1 MISINQLSV
10 SFTGKTLF
18 DNVSFI
24 IRDKDRIGLTGKNGA
39 GKSTLLKILAGQQE
53 PDGGSIVLTTGHEI
67 GYLPQEMIPDST
79 MSIME
84 ETLKAFDKTNALE
97 KEIERINTQLA
108 ERTDYESEEYHRL
121 IERLAEANEKFHL
134 IGGSDRMGMAEKVL
148 LGLGFKRSDF
158 SRSITEFSSGW
169 QMRVELA
176 KILLKRPE
184 VMLLDEPTNHLDIES
199 INWLEEF
206 LQTYPGAVVLV
217 SHDRKFLDNVTNR
230 TIEIVLGKIEDYNVS
245 YSEYVEQRAERR
257 QIQQSAYD
265 NQQKE
270 IENIERFI
278 ERFRYKA
285 TKARQAQSRLK
296 MLEKMERVEV
306 DQTDNSSIAFRFA
319 PAPHCGKIVIRA
331 ENIGKCYGEKRIFS
345 GFDFVLE
352 KGEKVALVGRN
363 GEGKSTFSKIVMGEI
378 TDHEGVMEIG
388 SGVKIGYF
396 AQNQAALLDGNKTV
410 FETIDDIAVG
420 EVRTRIRNI
429 LGCFLFSGEDI
440 EKKVKVLSG
449 GEKGRLALAKLLLEP
464 VNLLVLDEPTNHLD
478 MRSKDILKMA
488 LLQYDGSLIVVSHD
502 RDFLEGLTTKTYEF
516 RDGKVKTHLGDVAT
530 FLADRQMERLQELER
545 NDKGGNGTNG
555 RQGGNTGDKGNGGAQ
570 RSTSPSQSN
579 GANPGNTSA
588 SGGAT
593 PAKGSAEERELKKQ
607 FEREVRKVKT
617 AIEKLENEIN
627 GLEQQLAEM
636 DKVFIEDPSQC
647 SVENCNRYE
656 EIKRSAAHKTDEWAE
671 LQDQLEELEKQRG

>member
-1 MISINQLSV
+1 MISINKLSV
-10 SFTGKTLF
+10 SFTGNTLF
-18 DNVSFI
+18 DDISFI

-39 GKSTLLKILAGQQE
+39 GKSTLLKILAGIQE
-53 PDGGSIVLTTGHEI
+53 PDAGTIVLTHGHEI

-79 MSIME
+79 QTILD
-84 ETLKAFDKTNALE
+84 ETLTAFSKTNALE
-97 KEIERINTQLA
+97 KEVEELTRQLS
-108 ERTDYESEEYHRL
+108 ERTDYESETYHQLIDRL
-121 IERLAEANEKFHL
+121 TEANERFHL

-158 SRSITEFSSGW
+158 GRSITEFSSGW

-199 INWLEEF
+199 ISWLEEF

-217 SHDRKFLDNVTNR
+217 SHDRKFLDHVTTR
-230 TIEIVLGKIEDYNVS
+230 TIEITMGRIEDYNVP
-245 YSEYVEQRAERR
+245 YSEYVIQRAERR
-257 QIQQSAYD
+257 QVQQAAYD

-285 TKARQAQSRLK
+285 TKARQAQSRIK
-296 MLEKMERVEV
+296 MLEKMDRIEV
-306 DQTDNSSIAFRFA
+306 DETDNSSIAFRFP

-331 ENIGKCYGEKRIFS
+331 QDIGKAYGEKRVFS
-345 GFDFVLE
+345 HFDFTLE

-378 TDHEGVMEIG
+378 LDYEGKLEIG
-388 SGVKIGYF
+388 AGVRTGYF
-396 AQNQAALLDGNKTV
+396 AQNQAALLDGNKSV

-488 LLQYDGSLIVVSHD
+488 LLQYNGSLIVVSHD

-516 RDGKVKTHLGDVAT
+516 RNGKVKPHIGDVSA
-530 FLADRQMERLQELER
+530 FLADRKMERLQELER
-545 NDKGGNGTNG
+545 SRQETGNSG
-555 RQGGNTGDKGNGGAQ
+555 KSEPVPVKAV
-570 RSTSPSQSN
+570 SPQ
-579 GANPGNTSA
+579 
-588 SGGAT
+588 AT
-593 PAKGSAEERELKKQ
+593 VPKPGSAQDRELRKQ
-607 FEREVRKVKT
+607 QEREVRKIKT
-617 AIEKLENEIN
+617 SIGKLETEISE
-627 GLEQQLAEM
+627 LETQLAEM
-636 DKVFIEDPSQC
+636 DKAFIAEPARC
-647 SVENCNRYE
+647 TVENCNKYE
-656 EIKRSAAHKTDEWAE
+656 EIKRLAAHKTDEWAE
-671 LQDQLEELEKQRG
+671 LQEQLEAAGKGLENPA

>member
-1 MISINQLSV
+1 MISINSLSV
-10 SFTGKTLF
+10 SFSGKTLF

-24 IRDKDRIGLTGKNGA
+24 IKDKDRIGLTGKNGA
-39 GKSTLLKILAGQQE
+39 GKSTLLKILSRHQAS
-53 PDGGSIVLTTGHEI
+53 DTGSIVLTSGHEV

-79 MSIME
+79 KTVMD
-84 ETLKAFDKTNALE
+84 ETLTAFDKTNELE
-97 KEIERINTQLA
+97 REIENLNTQLA
-108 ERTDYESEEYHRL
+108 ERTDYESAEYHKL
-121 IERLAEANEKFHL
+121 IERLSEANERFHL

-148 LGLGFKRSDF
+148 MGLGFKRSDF
-158 SRSITEFSSGW
+158 THSITEFSSGW

-176 KILLKRPE
+176 KILLRNPD

-199 INWLEEF
+199 ISWLEDF
-206 LQTYPGAVVLV
+206 LQGYRGAVVLV
-217 SHDRKFLDNVTNR
+217 SHDRKFLDKVTTR
-230 TIEIVLGKIEDYNVS
+230 TIEIVLGKIEDYNVP
-245 YSEYVEQRAERR
+245 YSQYVEQRAERR
-257 QIQQSAYD
+257 QIQQNAYD

-296 MLEKMERVEV
+296 MLDKMERVEV
-306 DQTDNSSIAFRFA
+306 DQTDNTAISFRFP
-319 PAPHCGKIVIRA
+319 PAPHCGKIVLRA
-331 ENIGKCYGEKRIFS
+331 QDAGKRYGEKQIFS
-345 GFDFVLE
+345 HFDFVLE

-363 GEGKSTFSKIVMGEI
+363 GEGKSTFSKMVVGDI
-378 TDHEGVMEIG
+378 TEHDGTVELGA
-388 SGVKIGYF
+388 GVKIGYF

-516 RDGKVKTHLGDVAT
+516 RDGKVKPHIGDVSV
-530 FLADRQMERLQELER
+530 FLSDRKMERLQELE
-545 NDKGGNGTNG
+545 K
-555 RQGGNTGDKGNGGAQ
+555 
-570 RSTSPSQSN
+570 
-579 GANPGNTSA
+579 SA
-588 SGGAT
+588 GKSGGKPVEKAKAQAAVPT
-593 PAKGSAEERELKKQ
+593 PKIDAAAERERKKQ
-607 FEREVRKVKT
+607 REREQRKIAT
-617 AIEKLENEIN
+617 AIEKLEAEITA
-627 GLEQQLAEM
+627 LEAELAEM
-636 DKVFIEDPSQC
+636 DRLFIADAAQC
-647 SVENCNRYE
+647 TVENCNKYE
-656 EIKRSAAHKTDEWAE
+656 EKKRLAAAKTDEWAE
-671 LQDQLEELEKQRG
+671 LQERMSSHTI

>member
-24 IRDKDRIGLTGKNGA
+24 IKDKDRIGLTGKNGA
-39 GKSTLLKILAGQQE
+39 GKSTLLKILAGWQE
-53 PDGGSIVLTTGHEI
+53 PDTGQIVVTSGHEI

-79 MSIME
+79 RTVMD
-84 ETLKAFDKTNALE
+84 ETLTAFSKTNALE
-97 KEIERINTQLA
+97 KEIEAINIQLS
-108 ERTDYESEEYHRL
+108 ERTDYESESYHKL
-121 IERLAEANEKFHL
+121 IERLSEANERFHL

-148 LGLGFKRSDF
+148 SGLGFKRSDF
-158 SRSITEFSSGW
+158 SRPITEFSSGW

-176 KILLKRPE
+176 KILLRNPD

-199 INWLEEF
+199 IGWLEEF
-206 LQTYPGAVVLV
+206 LQTYRGAVVLV
-217 SHDRKFLDNVTNR
+217 SHDRKFLDHVTTR
-230 TIEIVLGKIEDYNVS
+230 TVEIVLGRIEDYNVP
-245 YSEYVEQRAERR
+245 YSEYVIQRAERR
-257 QIQQSAYD
+257 EIQQAAYD

-285 TKARQAQSRLK
+285 TKARQAQSRIK
-296 MLEKMERVEV
+296 MLEKMDRIEV
-306 DQTDNSSIAFRFA
+306 DQTDNSAIAFRFP

-331 ENIGKCYGEKRIFS
+331 HDIGKCYGEKRIFS
-345 GFDFVLE
+345 HFDFTLE

-363 GEGKSTFSKIVMGEI
+363 GEGKSTFSKIVMGELPE
-378 TDHEGVMEIG
+378 HEGTMEIG
-388 SGVKIGYF
+388 AGVRIGYF
-396 AQNQAALLDGNKTV
+396 AQNQAALLDGNRTV
-410 FETIDDIAVG
+410 FQTIDDIAVG

-516 RDGKVKTHLGDVAT
+516 RDGKVKPHLGDVST
-530 FLADRQMERLQELER
+530 FLADRKMERLQELER
-545 NDKGGNGTNG
+545 KDKSGGSSGSGTGPG
-555 RQGGNTGDKGNGGAQ
+555 RQGKAEAQGNTPVTPAGGSDRRDNPAVNGTA
-570 RSTSPSQSN
+570 
-579 GANPGNTSA
+579 
-588 SGGAT
+588 
-593 PAKGSAEERELKKQ
+593 PAKGSAEERDRKKQ

-627 GLEQQLAEM
+627 GLEQQLSEM

-656 EIKRSAAHKTDEWAE
+656 EIKRSAAHKTDEWAA
-671 LQDQLEELEKQRG
+671 LQDRLEEMEKQKV

>member
-1 MISINQLSV
+1 MISINKLSV

-18 DNVSFI
+18 DDVSFI
-24 IRDKDRIGLTGKNGA
+24 IKDKDRIGLTGKNGA
-39 GKSTLLKILAGQQE
+39 GKSTLLKILSGLQE
-53 PDGGSIVLTTGHEI
+53 PDSGTIVLTTGHEI

-79 MSIME
+79 KTIMD
-84 ETLKAFDKTNALE
+84 ETLTAFDKTNALE
-97 KEIERINTQLA
+97 KEIEKLSAQLA
-108 ERTDYESEEYHRL
+108 ERTDYESEEYHKL
-121 IERLAEANEKFHL
+121 IERLTEANERFHL
-134 IGGSDRMGMAEKVL
+134 IGGNDRMGMAEKVL

-158 SRSITEFSSGW
+158 ERSITEFSSGW

-176 KILLKRPE
+176 KILLKKPE

-199 INWLEEF
+199 IGWLEEF

-217 SHDRKFLDNVTNR
+217 SHDRKFLDHVTTR
-230 TIEIVLGKIEDYNVS
+230 TIEITIGRIEDYNVP
-245 YSEYVEQRAERR
+245 YSEYVIQRAERR
-257 QIQQSAYD
+257 QVQQAAYD

-285 TKARQAQSRLK
+285 TKARQAQSRIK
-296 MLEKMERVEV
+296 MLEKMERIEV
-306 DQTDNSSIAFRFA
+306 DETDNSSIAFRFP

-331 ENIGKCYGEKRIFS
+331 QDIGKCYGEKRVFS
-345 GFDFVLE
+345 HFDFTLE

-378 TDHEGVMEIG
+378 PDHEGRLEIG
-388 SGVKIGYF
+388 AGVKIGYF

-410 FETIDDIAVG
+410 FQTIDDIAVG

-488 LLQYDGSLIVVSHD
+488 LLQYNGSLIVVSHD

-516 RDGKVKTHLGDVAT
+516 RDGHVKLHLGDVST
-530 FLADRQMERLQELER
+530 FLADRKMERLQELER
-545 NDKGGNGTNG
+545 KSASPANAGKQAQNAPK
-555 RQGGNTGDKGNGGAQ
+555 GNTA
-570 RSTSPSQSN
+570 SSPN
-579 GANPGNTSA
+579 AAPTA
-588 SGGAT
+588 
-593 PAKGSAEERELKKQ
+593 PRPGSAEEREMQKQ
-607 FEREVRKVKT
+607 QERELRKVRN
-617 AIEKLENEIN
+617 AIEKLESEIEA
-627 GLEQQLAEM
+627 LESELAEM

-647 SVENCNRYE
+647 TVENCNQYE
-656 EIKRSAAHKTDEWAE
+656 EKKRLSAHKTDEWAA
-671 LQDQLEELEKQRG
+671 LQEKLEEMASIKTQHA

>member
-1 MISINQLSV
+1 MISINKLSV

-39 GKSTLLKILAGQQE
+39 GKSTLLKILSGKQE
-53 PDGGSIVLTTGHEI
+53 PDSGSIVLTSGHEI

-79 MSIME
+79 KTIID
-84 ETLKAFDKTNALE
+84 ETLTAFEKTNQLE
-97 KEIERINTQLA
+97 KEIEHLSAQLS
-108 ERTDYESEEYHRL
+108 ERADYDSPDYHKL
-121 IERLAEANEKFHL
+121 IAKLSEANERFHL
-134 IGGSDRMGMAEKVL
+134 VGGNDRMGSAEKVL

-158 SRSITEFSSGW
+158 ERSITEFSSGW

-199 INWLEEF
+199 IGWLEEF

-217 SHDRKFLDNVTNR
+217 SHDRKFLDHVTTR
-230 TIEIVLGKIEDYNVS
+230 TIEITLGRIEDYNVP
-245 YSEYVEQRAERR
+245 YSEYVLQRAERR
-257 QIQQSAYD
+257 QVQQAAYD

-270 IENIERFI
+270 IEHIERFI

-296 MLEKMERVEV
+296 LLEKMERIEV
-306 DQTDNSSIAFRFA
+306 DETDKSAISFRFP

-331 ENIGKCYGEKRIFS
+331 HDIGKRYGDKQVFS
-345 GFDFVLE
+345 HFDFTLE

-378 TDHEGVMEIG
+378 PEHEGTLEIG
-388 SGVKIGYF
+388 AGVKTGYF

-410 FETIDDIAVG
+410 FQTIDDIAVG

-516 RDGKVKTHLGDVAT
+516 RDGRVKPHIGDVSA
-530 FLADRQMERLQELER
+530 FLDDRKMERLQELER
-545 NDKGGNGTNG
+545 K
-555 RQGGNTGDKGNGGAQ
+555 
-570 RSTSPSQSN
+570 
-579 GANPGNTSA
+579 
-588 SGGAT
+588 AT
-593 PAKGSAEERELKKQ
+593 PPDAKAGKPDGKTLPGQGTPQKAHALPRPGSAEEREMQKKK
-607 FEREVRKVKT
+607 ERETRKVKS
-617 AIEKLENEIN
+617 AIEKLESEIEA
-627 GLEQQLAEM
+627 LESRLAEM
-636 DKVFIEDPSQC
+636 NKAFIADPAQC
-647 SVENCNRYE
+647 TVENCNNYE
-656 EIKRSAAHKTDEWAE
+656 ELKRQAAHKTDEWAA
-671 LQDQLEELEKQRG
+671 LQEQMERLLQGAD